1 MFQAGV
7 VAPSSCRLLQL
18 LTLPDGDVG
27 KPPFDVSE
35 DLEGLFLP
43 AKTLGGRPGVVEL
56 PALELL
62 VPRARA

>member
-18 LTLPDGDVG
+18 LTLPGGDVG

-43 AKTLGGRPGVVEL
+43 PETRGGRPGVVEL